1 MDPLVA
7 LLAQPLRLSSA
18 LDLHSRIT
26 LLEDATR
33 ACHAELE
40 RRPTHCQEAS
50 PPQPAAASSACMLLQ
65 LGRDEMGVVE
75 HELCDPL
82 RPLLAVNLGSTA
94 KSLRVPM
101 QAALAQLEQQ
111 HQEAEA
117 FAALTGLSVTRL
129 RVASSLELGSGYE
142 RPLTLAHWRA
152 LGTLIGCGS
161 LPVLEYLDIE
171 GGDFGGE
178 GVALLAAGLH

>member
-1 MDPLVA
+1 MDPLA
-7 LLAQPLRLSSA
+7 GLLALPLTQLSASE
-18 LDLHSRIT
+18 LHSRIT

-94 KSLRVPM
+94 QSLRVLM

-142 RPLTLAHWRA
+142 SSLTLAHWRA